1 MPDDVRELLE
11 RAVDWY
17 TPQPPDPSDASRRSR
32 ARARRGKAAI
42 VLLASV
48 LVAGSLIWLFAAFGL
63 LHVPI
68 DRPVPG
74 SSSQRDTIRQELEQE
89 RAALTER
96 VNTLQRELEAAVK
109 HLGSLYDEYNAALE
123 VSATASRLHRIQAR
137 IEARRVYVAQ
147 VKQSLS
153 AAQARLSSVVSEL
166 SKWSPGPAGS
176 GSSLSGVPLSWCVE
190 ATASGDF
197 DGDGG
202 MDRAEFSKVVPDSVS
217 CENRAQ
223 VISHLRSQEIDVWFG
238 SGQTLQQQ
246 FTECQ
251 PCLTG
256 SEVFEATDL
265 DGDGRDELA
274 VDVGPGAALDY
285 VEFFRV
291 DSDAIHPLVVADPAD
306 PPYVKPG
313 PAILGGGFD
322 SGLWSPIECRVD
334 TDGTHELVSVHAE
347 NMTGPITGPWKVH
360 RTTMFLQ
367 GDNLIVV
374 AVAEDQSNSFSRTS
388 QVYQNGCS

>member
-1 MPDDVRELLE
+1 MPEDVRELLE

-17 TPQPPDPSDASRRSR
+17 TPRPPDPSDARRRSR
-32 ARARRGKAAI
+32 ARVLRAKAVI
-42 VLLASV
+42 VLVASV
-48 LVAGSLIWLFAAFGL
+48 LVAGSFILLVAAFGQRS
-63 LHVPI
+63 VPV
-68 DRPVPG
+68 DRRPVPG
-74 SSSQRDTIRQELEQE
+74 SSSHVEAVRQKLEQE
-89 RAALTER
+89 QAALAAR
-96 VNTLQRELEAAVK
+96 VNNLQQRLESAVK
-109 HLGSLYDEYNAALE
+109 RLGSLVQRYKAAVE
-123 VSATASRLHRIQAR
+123 SRATPSRLNKIQAR
-137 IEARRVYVAQ
+137 IETTQVFVAALKSRLSEARGD
-147 VKQSLS
+147 
-153 AAQARLSSVVSEL
+153 LSSVATEL
-166 SKWSPGPAGS
+166 SRLSPTS
-176 GSSLSGVPLSWCVE
+176 SGVGQSLCGQAS
-190 ATASGDF
+190 ASGDF
-197 DGDGG
+197 DGDGVI
-202 MDRAEFSKVVPDSVS
+202 DDAELTAIVSGEVS
-217 CENRAQ
+217 CDRNADVYFQLE
-223 VISHLRSQEIDVWFG
+223 SQHVEVRFG
-238 SGQTLQQQ
+238 SGQTLHQP

-334 TDGTHELVSVHAE
+334 TDGTRELVSVHAE

-374 AVAEDQSNSFSRTS
+374 AASDDQSKDYFSRRS
-388 QVYQNGCS
+388 EVFQNGCS